1 MRPMNAIVSFLRH
14 CFSCFPDHSLS
25 VPVPLL
31 PVPPP
36 GLPAPASPLSA
47 PSSSPASPL
56 PLYPIPSYIF
66 IDTLAE
72 ANHYLGLILDGD
84 IIGLDLESVPNP
96 NHPNLSKAQKRQ
108 KRQNEVRD
116 AATFTID
123 WAQVEVCVI
132 QIATV
137 GGAVYVI
144 HLRKIAALPVEFV
157 RICQSP
163 RILKV
168 AAGIFSD
175 GQRLWDNF
183 RLNLYCA
190 ASLGLASVL
199 AYPKDLNPHLPYGN
213 EPGLRPII
221 RHVLHYDLSKDLQV
235 SPWDS
240 IPLSEQQRD
249 YAAAD
254 VHATLA
260 SYRAIQSVL
269 QGCGFVVNPNWYRYD
284 IVKRV
289 RVKEGIAS
297 EQAWSAT
304 CPWWSAEGIYMGCK

>member
-1 MRPMNAIVSFLRH
+1 MHPMNDYF
-14 CFSCFPDHSLS
+14 
-25 VPVPLL
+25 PVPLL

-36 GLPAPASPLSA
+36 GLPAPASLLSA

-66 IDTLAE
+66 INTLAE

-84 IIGLDLESVPNP
+84 IIGFDLESIPNP
-96 NHPNLSKAQKRQ
+96 NHLKLSKAQKRQ

-123 WAQVEVCVI
+123 WAQVEVWVI

-157 RICQSP
+157 HICQSP

-183 RLNLYCA
+183 RLNQYCV

-213 EPGLRPII
+213 EPGLSSII

-235 SPWDS
+235 LLWDS
-240 IPLSEQQRD
+240 IPLSEQQWD
-249 YAAAD
+249 YVAGD

-269 QGCGFVVNPNWYRYD
+269 QGCGLVVNPNWCRYD

-304 CPWWSAEGIYMGCK
+304 CPWWLAEGIYMGCK